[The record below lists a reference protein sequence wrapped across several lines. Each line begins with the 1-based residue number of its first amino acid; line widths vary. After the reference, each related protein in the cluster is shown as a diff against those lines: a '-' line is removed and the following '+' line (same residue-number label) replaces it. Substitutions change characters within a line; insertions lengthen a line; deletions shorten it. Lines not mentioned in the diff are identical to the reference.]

1 MIYVVCC
8 VLCVVLCIDTVG
20 KFGLPSCDEKRA
32 GMMSVAWVLALLQ
45 FLLALCSLSS
55 VVRVLCCLGLD
66 RHAVMCWVVLCWVVL
81 CCVVI
86 WCIGTVAEVTWVMVV

>member
-1 MIYVVCC
+1 M
-8 VLCVVLCIDTVG
+8 LCVVCCIDTVG

-55 VVRVLCCLGLD
+55 VVRVLCSHVLG
-66 RHAVMCWVVLCWVVL
+66 WVVL
-81 CCVVI
+81 CCVVSCCVVI
-86 WCIGTVAEVTWVMVV
+86 WYIGTVAEVTWVMVV